1 VPELAI
7 NKVSVW
13 QDRDKSDF
21 WCLTGAIAM
30 VGLALGTILPL
41 TSLQLESQGLDSFQI
56 GLVIAVHALGLVSA
70 ILVCETST
78 IQFGARNTIQW
89 FGVAS
94 AITGAVMQYLN
105 GPLLFATALFFL
117 GVFLGVVLNMVET
130 WVNEV
135 IPESQRGRWLAI
147 HCTIFT
153 LFQLAGPVLVQ
164 HMPTQFAFTASA
176 GLLLLGWPAYRALSS
191 RQIGSH
197 DAHTETAI
205 AWAPL
210 LVSSP
215 VIVVSTALFA
225 LFDTIVLSLLPI
237 YGMAQGMPTKM
248 ALLSAS
254 VVLAGDTLLEIA
266 VGLLAD
272 RFGRAKIHTL
282 CALVLLASALLL
294 PLSIGSLLWWPLLFL
309 MGGTAGGIYVLSMMA
324 CGQRFT
330 GHHLLRMT
338 ALLGSVWGVASI
350 VGPLATGSLMV
361 HAGVWSIPVVVM
373 AMAASLLTA
382 LVYERFSNQIIK
394 GVVVE
399 KSFSNIVVMGF
410 GNIGQALSSLLRMRF
425 VKENILV
432 IDELMNPDQRSVAA
446 RYRMEVLHCRITQE
460 NYISVLSPLVGER
473 TLVLNLA
480 TSIGSR
486 DLIAWTQARKAFYL
500 DTCID
505 PWEYQDGVIDNST
518 NTNYEMRETV
528 LALMREAQESQQLPA
543 STAIV
548 GHGANPGFVSILV
561 KEGLLQMQEKFRA
574 SREVPQT
581 RQAWAE
587 LAQQLGLRVIQVSER
602 DSQSTSKPRQHG
614 EFVNTWSVDGY
625 VAEALQPAELGWG
638 THEESGPLASQ
649 VGRHAGGCQAAVYL
663 RHMGAHCDVKSW
675 APHAVNS
682 PVI

>member
-225 LFDTIVLSLLPI
+225 
-237 YGMAQGMPTKM
+237 
-248 ALLSAS
+248 
-254 VVLAGDTLLEIA
+254 
-266 VGLLAD
+266 
-272 RFGRAKIHTL
+272 
-282 CALVLLASALLL
+282 
-294 PLSIGSLLWWPLLFL
+294 
-309 MGGTAGGIYVLSMMA
+309 
-324 CGQRFT
+324 
-330 GHHLLRMT
+330 
-338 ALLGSVWGVASI
+338 
-350 VGPLATGSLMV
+350 
-361 HAGVWSIPVVVM
+361 
-373 AMAASLLTA
+373 
-382 LVYERFSNQIIK
+382 
-394 GVVVE
+394 
-399 KSFSNIVVMGF
+399 
-410 GNIGQALSSLLRMRF
+410 
-425 VKENILV
+425 
-432 IDELMNPDQRSVAA
+432 
-446 RYRMEVLHCRITQE
+446 ITDC
-460 NYISVLSPLVGER
+460 P
-473 TLVLNLA
+473 
-480 TSIGSR
+480 
-486 DLIAWTQARKAFYL
+486 
-500 DTCID
+500 
-505 PWEYQDGVIDNST
+505 
-518 NTNYEMRETV
+518 
-528 LALMREAQESQQLPA
+528 
-543 STAIV
+543 
-548 GHGANPGFVSILV
+548 
-561 KEGLLQMQEKFRA
+561 
-574 SREVPQT
+574 
-581 RQAWAE
+581 
-587 LAQQLGLRVIQVSER
+587 
-602 DSQSTSKPRQHG
+602 
-614 EFVNTWSVDGY
+614 
-625 VAEALQPAELGWG
+625 
-638 THEESGPLASQ
+638 
-649 VGRHAGGCQAAVYL
+649 
-663 RHMGAHCDVKSW
+663 
-675 APHAVNS
+675 
-682 PVI
+682 